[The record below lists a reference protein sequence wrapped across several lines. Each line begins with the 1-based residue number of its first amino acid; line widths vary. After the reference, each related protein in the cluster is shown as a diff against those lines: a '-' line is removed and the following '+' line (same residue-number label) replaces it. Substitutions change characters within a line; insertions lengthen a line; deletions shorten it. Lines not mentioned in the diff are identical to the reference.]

1 MTATPMPAAPTAA
14 SDPLRVALQGVLDE
28 AGGRFGGVAR
38 LARRPSPYGSSS
50 TLEELDVVL
59 DDGGEL
65 ALVFKD
71 LGPHARSVAAREAR
85 PSDLHDPLREIE
97 AYRRVL
103 APASLST
110 AAFIGAVTEPALG
123 RYWLFLE
130 RVPGVGLDQVGSV
143 EVWAAAAAWLGR
155 MHRSV
160 ANQTARLECEP
171 HLLRYDAGHF
181 AGWARRAVHVA
192 RQARSRDESRTIEW
206 ISVRYLGTVERLAA
220 MPRTFV
226 HGDCY
231 ASNVLVE
238 AGTDSPRVCPVDWEL
253 AGVGPGP
260 LDLAA
265 LVAGDWTEEPRAAIV
280 GAYREAFDPGAGSGG
295 LPRGPGP
302 DASNDRFLD
311 DLDRCSLYLA
321 MRCLTRSP
329 KWPAPPQHA
338 RDWVAEGLRLAERV
352 GD

>member
-28 AGGRFGGVAR
+28 GGGRFGGVAR

-155 MHRSV
+155 MHRSF
-160 ANQTARLECEP
+160 ANQTARLEGEP

-181 AGWARRAVHVA
+181 AGWARRAGWG
-192 RQARSRDESRTIEW
+192 RGPSTSPRSWRGTGPRSRVPPSSGRTGRPSIRGRGAAASHAAPAPTPRTIASW
-206 ISVRYLGTVERLAA
+206 TTSTAA
-220 MPRTFV
+220 P
-226 HGDCY
+226 CIW
-231 ASNVLVE
+231 
-238 AGTDSPRVCPVDWEL
+238 PC
-253 AGVGPGP
+253 
-260 LDLAA
+260 
-265 LVAGDWTEEPRAAIV
+265 
-280 GAYREAFDPGAGSGG
+280 GA
-295 LPRGPGP
+295 
-302 DASNDRFLD
+302 
-311 DLDRCSLYLA
+311 
-321 MRCLTRSP
+321 
-329 KWPAPPQHA
+329 
-338 RDWVAEGLRLAERV
+338 
-352 GD
+352 